1 MIYFD
6 TDVLVNFY
14 VEQQDIE
21 KHNLAKRLIEQATEN
36 GLFLISTHSLNEL
49 VFALAKCRLNRDEI
63 MQKIVRLYASE
74 PVSVSFNHFRRA
86 TEIAYQVSFHHSS
99 DCLHTAI
106 AEEFCDELYTFNRSD
121 FQLIRHHTKLK
132 ISIL

>member
-6 TDVLVNFY
+6 TDVLVNY
-14 VEQQDIE
+14 C
-21 KHNLAKRLIEQATEN
+21 IEQEAAKHQQAINLVRQATDN
-36 GLFLISTHSLNEL
+36 SLFFISTLSLNEL
-49 VFALAKCRLNRDEI
+49 AFALAKLKIRRDEI
-63 MQKIVRLYASE
+63 RDHLRRLLAFE
-74 PVSVSFNHFRRA
+74 PAAVTHRHIWRA

-121 FQLIRHHTKLK
+121 FQLIQHHTKLK
-132 ISIL
+132 ITIL